1 MAETWL
7 KPSISDG
14 ELLIPHYKLFRKDRA
29 GRGGGAGFYCHE
41 SLAIRRRSDLESTD
55 LELIWIDV
63 GSGEHTCRVGCGY
76 RPPNMSRAYWDL
88 LARNL
93 ETAQE
98 GYPRST
104 VLIGDFN
111 VDFTPPLRAD
121 AGCLRDITAALSLS
135 NCVTS
140 PTRVTSQSQS
150 MIDLFFTNIPI
161 QGHCETLFLDISDHH
176 AILARIVSSTSARFA
191 RGTSS
196 VKGRRLHQIDWDNF
210 RPELDMA
217 LTEGFDTQNI
227 ELMVSSLNKTVTAV
241 LDKHAPITVR
251 HKKER
256 RPCPWLT
263 DNLVQCV
270 RDRKRL
276 HRLLMRDTTNDVLR
290 QQHRTAR
297 AMARSLDRKL
307 RNQYF
312 MSQCSTSDQRKL
324 WSVMNTVT
332 GRKRSHSAP
341 QVPPDQLSDV
351 FGDVVNDP
359 TRLNLK
365 LPTGPMSSSAFTVFD
380 PVTLADVTKCLVCV
394 DPMKAMGS
402 DGIPGIV
409 LKNCARN
416 LSPFLLQII
425 NTSLANG
432 TVPSLYKVSHISP
445 LFKNGDPSLA
455 RNYRPVSLLPVVSR
469 ILEHFVKTQ
478 LTKFLHDLSLLPPS
492 QFAYRKSHSTEDAL
506 VLATNRWLLAKSER
520 KHTGVIM
527 VDMSKAFDR
536 VQHGRLIQVLF
547 EYGIGHI
554 PLLWFC
560 SYLTDRRQ
568 IVRVKDVFSKSVEC
582 SRGVPQGSVLGP
594 LLFVLYTSQMSS
606 ILPAAVFH
614 QEFADDIIVDFSHC
628 NPATVCSALT
638 DAVTCLSEWLTSIGL
653 FLNAS
658 KTQVM
663 FIRPRGCVA
672 GPSEVRCGTALLDTT
687 NVSKYLGVLI
697 DDKLSWK
704 PHVQHL
710 AKKTTKTVGQ
720 LWRHG
725 RCLSL
730 RARRLWYQSM
740 IQSQLCYASSCFYPA
755 LTKELREQVIR
766 MSKAGI
772 RSIFRVNQ
780 RTPTAPLLNR
790 LSLPSL
796 HQVFLQRLLIVI
808 FRSLHGMTST
818 LLEPLFT
825 VLAPGEGTITRGQ
838 TNLLLLVP
846 FLPGPSGRS
855 CICFAGSLL
864 WNRLPAAVRVLPIA
878 SFKSSVS
885 NIDLVDLHI

>member
-1 MAETWL
+1 
-7 KPSISDG
+7 
-14 ELLIPHYKLFRKDRA
+14 
-29 GRGGGAGFYCHE
+29 
-41 SLAIRRRSDLESTD
+41 
-55 LELIWIDV
+55 
-63 GSGEHTCRVGCGY
+63 
-76 RPPNMSRAYWDL
+76 
-88 LARNL
+88 
-93 ETAQE
+93 
-98 GYPRST
+98 
-104 VLIGDFN
+104 
-111 VDFTPPLRAD
+111 
-121 AGCLRDITAALSLS
+121 
-135 NCVTS
+135 
-140 PTRVTSQSQS
+140 
-150 MIDLFFTNIPI
+150 
-161 QGHCETLFLDISDHH
+161 
-176 AILARIVSSTSARFA
+176 
-191 RGTSS
+191 
-196 VKGRRLHQIDWDNF
+196 
-210 RPELDMA
+210 
-217 LTEGFDTQNI
+217 
-227 ELMVSSLNKTVTAV
+227 
-241 LDKHAPITVR
+241 
-251 HKKER
+251 
-256 RPCPWLT
+256 
-263 DNLVQCV
+263 
-270 RDRKRL
+270 
-276 HRLLMRDTTNDVLR
+276 
-290 QQHRTAR
+290 
-297 AMARSLDRKL
+297 
-307 RNQYF
+307 
-312 MSQCSTSDQRKL
+312 
-324 WSVMNTVT
+324 
-332 GRKRSHSAP
+332 
-341 QVPPDQLSDV
+341 
-351 FGDVVNDP
+351 
-359 TRLNLK
+359 
-365 LPTGPMSSSAFTVFD
+365 MSSSAFTVFD
-380 PVTLADVTKCLVCV
+380 PVALADVTKCLVCV

-478 LTKFLHDLSLLPPS
+478 LTKFLHDHSLLPPS

-568 IVRVKDVFSKSVEC
+568 IARVKDVFSKSVEC

-638 DAVTCLSEWLTSIGL
+638 DAVTCLSEWLTSIEL
-653 FLNAS
+653 LLNAS

-663 FIRPRGCVA
+663 FIRPRDCVA

-697 DDKLSWK
+697 DNKLSWK

-730 RARRLWYQSM
+730 RAQRLWYQSM
-740 IQSQLCYASSCFYPA
+740 IQAQ
-755 LTKELREQVIR
+755 
-766 MSKAGI
+766 
-772 RSIFRVNQ
+772 
-780 RTPTAPLLNR
+780 
-790 LSLPSL
+790 
-796 HQVFLQRLLIVI
+796 
-808 FRSLHGMTST
+808 
-818 LLEPLFT
+818 
-825 VLAPGEGTITRGQ
+825 
-838 TNLLLLVP
+838 
-846 FLPGPSGRS
+846 
-855 CICFAGSLL
+855 
-864 WNRLPAAVRVLPIA
+864 
-878 SFKSSVS
+878 
-885 NIDLVDLHI
+885 